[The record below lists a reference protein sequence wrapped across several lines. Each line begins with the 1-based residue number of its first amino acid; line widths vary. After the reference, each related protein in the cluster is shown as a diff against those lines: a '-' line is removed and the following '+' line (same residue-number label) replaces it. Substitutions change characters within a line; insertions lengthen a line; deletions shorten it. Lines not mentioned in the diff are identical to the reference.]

1 MNGAGAAQSS
11 TAPEFCARHSQY
23 VADNPQ
29 QWRVAIDIYAVVDAV
44 NPGVEGHRE
53 FVTSID

>member
-1 MNGAGAAQSS
+1 MNGAGAAQGP

-29 QWRVAIDIYAVVDAV
+29 QRRVAIDIYAVVDAV
-44 NPGVEGHRE
+44 NPGREGHRDL
-53 FVTSID
+53 VNIN